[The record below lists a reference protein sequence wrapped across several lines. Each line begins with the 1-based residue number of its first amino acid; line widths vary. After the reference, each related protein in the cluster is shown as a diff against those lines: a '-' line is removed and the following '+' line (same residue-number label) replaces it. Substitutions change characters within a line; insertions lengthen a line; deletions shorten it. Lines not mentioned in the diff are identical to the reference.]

1 MGTTALVP
9 RCGSLCQL
17 HQQGL
22 GGLGVC
28 VSDRFQNG
36 NEP

>member
-9 RCGSLCQL
+9 RCGSLCQP